1 MKIEILDLKKLGF
14 KKIHVT
20 KFESGGKPYDYYTL
34 EIGND
39 YEKLCLISDG
49 NKNDSVMLFNYD
61 SFVFTETTE
70 LVLFINILRNNYE
83 RQNKVTKCS

>member
-20 KFESGGKPYDYYTL
+20 KKESGGKSFDYYTL
-34 EIGND
+34 EIGDD
-39 YEKLCLISDG
+39 YENLCLITDG
-49 NKNDSVMLFNYD
+49 DKNDTVMLFGYD

-70 LVLFINILRNNYE
+70 LILFIKILQNNYE
-83 RQNKVTKCS
+83 RKSFK

>member
-20 KFESGGKPYDYYTL
+20 KSESGGKSFDYYAL

-39 YEKLCLISDG
+39 YENLCLITDG
-49 NKNDSVMLFNYD
+49 DKNDTVMLFGYD

-70 LVLFINILRNNYE
+70 LILFIKILQNNYD
-83 RQNKVTKCS
+83 KTKK

>member
-20 KFESGGKPYDYYTL
+20 KSESGGKPFDYYAL
-34 EIGND
+34 EIGDD
-39 YEKLCLISDG
+39 YENLCLITDG
-49 NKNDSVMLFNYD
+49 DKNDTVMLFDYD

-70 LVLFINILRNNYE
+70 LILFIKILQNNYE
-83 RQNKVTKCS
+83 RKSFK

>member
-14 KKIHVT
+14 KKNHVT
-20 KFESGGKPYDYYTL
+20 KSESGGKSYDYYTL

-49 NKNDSVMLFNYD
+49 NKNDTVMLFDYD

-70 LVLFINILRNNYE
+70 LILFIKILQNNYE
-83 RQNKVTKCS
+83 RKSFK

>member
-20 KFESGGKPYDYYTL
+20 KSESGGKSFDYYAL

-49 NKNDSVMLFNYD
+49 NKNDTVMLFGYD

-70 LVLFINILRNNYE
+70 LILFIKILQNNYD
-83 RQNKVTKCS
+83 KTKK

>member
-14 KKIHVT
+14 TKIHVT
-20 KFESGGKPYDYYTL
+20 KSESGGKSYDYYTL

-49 NKNDSVMLFNYD
+49 NKNDTVMLFDYD

-70 LVLFINILRNNYE
+70 LILFIKILQNNYE
-83 RQNKVTKCS
+83 RKSFK

>member
-20 KFESGGKPYDYYTL
+20 KFESGGKSYDYYTL

-49 NKNDSVMLFNYD
+49 NKNDTVMLFDYD

-70 LVLFINILRNNYE
+70 LILFIKILQNNYD
-83 RQNKVTKCS
+83 KTKK